1 MIPRNTLGEIYKNR
15 FDKISVR
22 KRRDMPFLLFFFC
35 GFSNLF
41 SRKIS
46 VRGVPTFHFYGKRN
60 V

>member
-1 MIPRNTLGEIYKNR
+1 MIRRNTLGEINKNR
-15 FDKISVR
+15 SDKISVR

-46 VRGVPTFHFYGKRN
+46 VGVPTFHFYGKRS

>member
-1 MIPRNTLGEIYKNR
+1 MIRRNTLGEINKNR
-15 FDKISVR
+15 SDKISVR

-46 VRGVPTFHFYGKRN
+46 VRVPTFHFYGKRN